1 MHQHATSTGANIS
14 ILLGIAEQV
23 PQTVILHQRRVFH
36 EMTYRQIVFYFIFY
50 VAYTHMNI
58 ASEAI
63 FISGPCCGAMHN
75 SAFAALENSSG
86 TKQQARK
93 ERSNSVDI
101 IAERAWTNSD
111 GGTEGSKETHHYNL

>member
-36 EMTYRQIVFYFIFY
+36 EMAYRQIVFYFIFY

-58 ASEAI
+58 ASEAV
-63 FISGPCCGAMHN
+63 FISGPTQLAPIKVGRV
-75 SAFAALENSSG
+75 AFKVVHSEDNRRMQCRAYNYGKVPLSIEDIDNESS
-86 TKQQARK
+86 
-93 ERSNSVDI
+93 E
-101 IAERAWTNSD
+101 
-111 GGTEGSKETHHYNL
+111 